1 MTDLPGAEPHAE
13 LQAVGTDGYGSRRFP
28 LREAYAFAEQ
38 HGLIE
43 DCTNIRDME
52 IEWDRNY
59 TSTVRRGRMIE
70 LFERHDLLASFA
82 AERWPAGQRPEGA
95 RELAACRRVYD
106 DYKAFLLTGAEPAE
120 VELPEVEEGYQ
131 FALEAHLRDFLGKN
145 LECVEPGMTLFED
158 GERLGLEFPVAD
170 GRIDLLGKDR
180 DGKYVV
186 IELKLSRGRNRTLG
200 QILYYMGWVD
210 QNLGNGP
217 CRGIIIASDITED
230 LKVAVSRA
238 QGVQLARYK
247 MTFSIERA

>member
-1 MTDLPGAEPHAE
+1 MVDPLGAKRHAE
-13 LQAVGTDGYGSRRFP
+13 RAGVGSEGYGSRRFP
-28 LREAYAFAEQ
+28 LREAYSFGEQ
-38 HGLIE
+38 RGLIE

-70 LFERHDLLASFA
+70 LFERHDLLSSFA
-82 AERWPAGQRPEGA
+82 AERWLAGQRPEGA

-106 DYKAFLLTGAEPAE
+106 EYKAFLSTGAEPAE
-120 VELPEVEEGYQ
+120 AESPAVEEGYQ
-131 FALEAHLRDFLGKN
+131 FALEAHLRDFLADN
-145 LECVEPGMTLFED
+145 LECVEPGLSLYTDES
-158 GERLGLEFPVAD
+158 RLGSEFPVTD
-170 GRIDLLGKDR
+170 GRIDLLGIDKE
-180 DGKYVV
+180 GKFVV

-210 QNLGNGP
+210 KNLGNGP
-217 CRGIIIASDITED
+217 CRGIIIASDITDD

-238 QGVQLARYK
+238 QGVQLARYN